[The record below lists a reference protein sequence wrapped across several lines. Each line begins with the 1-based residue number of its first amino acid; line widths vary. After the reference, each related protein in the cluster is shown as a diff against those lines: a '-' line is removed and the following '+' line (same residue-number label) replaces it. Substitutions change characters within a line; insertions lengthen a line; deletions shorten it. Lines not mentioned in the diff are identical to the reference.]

1 MYNPGMKHKEK
12 KMSQVY
18 KEKIFSDIE
27 TIPVN
32 LLPKLYRIVHLL
44 KKKLVYPKW
53 GGAPS
58 LLARP
63 WGFLL

>member
-1 MYNPGMKHKEK
+1 
-12 KMSQVY
+12 MSQVY